1 MMIATVRKR
10 MPLLALFS
18 AAMLSPLLYAADGN
32 INVTGRIIEQG
43 CNLTVE
49 SQVLSVLMGTIP
61 RQYFKRPGMSSE
73 PTPFTLYAT
82 GCPKERGVALKFD
95 GAAAGIEPDLFALD
109 KDSLAGGIA
118 VRILGDYGGHI
129 QVVPGG
135 KGYTYYPEPDG
146 SLKISGAAAYIA
158 TKAQTVT
165 PGSANL
171 TTQISLV
178 YP

>member
-1 MMIATVRKR
+1 MIITMKKI
-10 MPLLALFS
+10 MPPLLLFS
-18 AAMLSPLLYAADGN
+18 AAMLSPPLYAVDGS

-43 CNLTVE
+43 CNLALE
-49 SQVLSVLMGTIP
+49 SQALSVLMGTIP
-61 RQYFKRPGMSSE
+61 RQYFERPGMFSD
-73 PTPFTLYAT
+73 PTRFTLYAT
-82 GCPKERGVALKFD
+82 GCPKDRGVALKFD
-95 GAAAGIEPDLFALD
+95 GAAAGENPDLFALD

-118 VRILGDYGGHI
+118 VRILGDYGGHL

-146 SLKISGAAAYIA
+146 SLKISGAASYVASEQA
-158 TKAQTVT
+158 VT

>member
-1 MMIATVRKR
+1 MITTVKSK
-10 MPLLALFS
+10 MPPLVSLCAV
-18 AAMLSPLLYAADGN
+18 MLSPPLYAVDGN
-32 INVTGRIIEQG
+32 INVTGHIIEQG

-49 SQVLSVLMGTIP
+49 SQALSVLMGTIP
-61 RQYFKRPGMSSE
+61 RQYFERPGMSSD

-82 GCPKERGVALKFD
+82 GCPKDRGVALKFD
-95 GAAAGIEPDLFALD
+95 GAAAGENPGLFALD

-118 VRILGDYGGHI
+118 VRILGDYGAHL

-135 KGYTYYPEPDG
+135 LGYTYYPEPDG
-146 SLKISGAAAYIA
+146 SLKISGAAAYVA
-158 TKAQTVT
+158 TKAQNAT

>member
-1 MMIATVRKR
+1 MITTVKSK
-10 MPLLALFS
+10 MPPLVFLCAV
-18 AAMLSPLLYAADGN
+18 MLSPSLYAADGN
-32 INVTGRIIEQG
+32 INVTGHIIEQG
-43 CNLTVE
+43 CNLALE
-49 SQVLSVLMGTIP
+49 SQALSVLLGTIP
-61 RQYFKRPGMSSE
+61 RQYFERPGMFSN
-73 PTPFTLYAT
+73 PTGFTLYAT

-95 GAAAGIEPDLFALD
+95 GAAEGGEPNLFSLD
-109 KDSLAGGIA
+109 KDSVAGGIA
-118 VRILGDYGGHI
+118 VIIMGDYGGHI

-135 KGYTYYPEPDG
+135 KGYTYYPGLDG

>member
-1 MMIATVRKR
+1 MIAKVKKT

-18 AAMLSPLLYAADGN
+18 AAMLSPPLYAADGN

-43 CNLTVE
+43 CNLAVE
-49 SQVLSVLMGTIP
+49 SQALSVLMGSIP
-61 RQYFKRPGMSSE
+61 RQYFERPGMSSD

-82 GCPKERGVALKFD
+82 GCPKGRGVALKFD
-95 GAAAGIEPDLFALD
+95 GAAAGENPGLFALD

-118 VRILGDYGGHI
+118 VRILGDYGAHL

-135 KGYTYYPEPDG
+135 LGYTYYPEPDG
-146 SLKISGAAAYIA
+146 SLKISGAASYVVSEQ
-158 TKAQTVT
+158 KVT